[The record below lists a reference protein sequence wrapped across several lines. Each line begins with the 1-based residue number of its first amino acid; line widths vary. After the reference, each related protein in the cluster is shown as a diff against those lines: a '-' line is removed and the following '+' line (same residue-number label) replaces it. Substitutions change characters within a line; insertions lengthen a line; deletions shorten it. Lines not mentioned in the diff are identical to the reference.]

1 LIEKP
6 NFCVFTGGPGV
17 GKTTLIRH
25 LQSVGE
31 IVVEES
37 ARAVIREQVESGG
50 CAVPWLDSQAFADRT
65 AARDIAI
72 FDRLADET
80 RRVFF
85 DRGIFDSYRANGAEP
100 SATLIEAIRTR
111 RYNASVFVFPP
122 WREIYETDAER
133 KQDWDEAEATFDK
146 VLRVLPQLGYE
157 PVVVPKGDLAAR
169 AAFVLERAALAGSAS
184 GKSLRSRSNP
194 SRRGGV
200 TPPTKRRIVQWTPKP
215 KP

>member
-25 LQSVGE
+25 LQAAGE
-31 IVVEES
+31 IVVEET

-50 CAVPWLDSQAFADRT
+50 SAVPWIDNQAFADQT

-80 RRVFF
+80 HRVFF

-100 SATLIEAIRTR
+100 SHALIEAIRTR
-111 RYNASVFVFPP
+111 RYSAKVFVFPP

-133 KQDWDEAEATFDK
+133 KQDWDEAEATFGK
-146 VLRVLPQLGYE
+146 ILRVLPDLGYE
-157 PVVVPKGDLAAR
+157 PVVVPKADVATR
-169 AAFVLERAALAGSAS
+169 AAFVLKWAAL
-184 GKSLRSRSNP
+184 
-194 SRRGGV
+194 
-200 TPPTKRRIVQWTPKP
+200 
-215 KP
+215 